1 MIPVTLS
8 IPAVLVILLAT
19 MILLGS
25 ERAEISLQP
34 EIRRKLMHISMGMLA
49 LSFPWI
55 FSQSYHVWLLATLAT
70 LALLTVRC
78 TRLLKVRIGGAIYTI
93 CRKSYGELCFPV
105 AIATL
110 YSLADGQLLLYMI
123 PLLILTFADSLAAL
137 VGVYYGRHRYQS
149 PDGSKTLEGS
159 FAMFIVSM
167 GCVIVPLSISS
178 SMTFETILLI
188 AFNLAMVITL
198 VEAVSWRGLDNFMIP
213 VAGIFLLRAY
223 LPMNFI
229 DLASYAVIN
238 STFLAAVSLVQKS
251 WPLRN

>member
-1 MIPVTLS
+1 MISVTLS
-8 IPAVLVILLAT
+8 IPAVLAILLT
-19 MILLGS
+19 MMILLGS
-25 ERAEISLQP
+25 ERAQASLQP
-34 EIRRKLMHISMGMLA
+34 EIRRKLMHVSMGMLA

-55 FSQSYHVWLLATLAT
+55 FSQYYHVWLLATLAT

-78 TRLLKVRIGGAIYTI
+78 IRLLKIRIGGAIHTI

-137 VGVYYGRHRYQS
+137 VGVYYGRYRYQS

-159 FAMFIVSM
+159 FTMFIVSM
-167 GCVIVPLSISS
+167 GCVIVSLSISGL
-178 SMTFETILLI
+178 MAFETILLI

-198 VEAVSWRGLDNFMIP
+198 VEAISWRGLDNFMIP
-213 VAGIFLLRAY
+213 VAGFFLLQAY
-223 LPMNFI
+223 LPLNAT
-229 DLASYAVIN
+229 DLALYAVIN
-238 STFLAAVSLVQKS
+238 STFLVAVSLAQKR